1 MSQVVENK
9 GRGAGLIPTLPV
21 GVPARVLS
29 LLLSIGLAMALCITA
44 APTMARQ
51 AGQVA
56 AQASAPAAAPS
67 AAPAPGRAA
76 EAPAAKSPPI
86 PNPEFLRAA
95 DEVLA
100 QMSALLHLPI
110 KHPLKKSL
118 RSKQEIRAYLV
129 REEQEDK
136 DEAQRDADR
145 KALEAFGLIPK
156 HFPLDQFLLDTL
168 TEQVAGLYDPKAGKF
183 YIADWIPAD
192 QQREVMSHELTHA
205 LEDQSFHIDSW
216 IKGARP
222 NDDAEM
228 ARDAVSEG
236 SALAAMVDYVL
247 RDQHT
252 TVRDLPDVTE
262 MIRTS
267 TVAAMDQD
275 TNLAKAPLYI
285 RDGLMFP
292 YLAGTS
298 FSQQFLKAH
307 AGWTDLKLLFERPP
321 VSTQQILHPDLYL
334 KNVAPEKVALP
345 AWKGLVPAEW
355 KLLEENV
362 LGEFGLEEV
371 LKQFLG
377 PDRADRLSP
386 AWAGDRYAVFED
398 PKTKDLSLVMY
409 LALDNDEDA
418 ARFLGQYSEALEL
431 KYATRRELFRRPNF
445 FQFQTD
451 VVGRGVYLRCVGAKC
466 LAVEGFSRERYN
478 AIVRAIGWPAAPAP
492 ADDMPAPST
501 ARVKPEERML
511 AGLAAENPRRYD
523 ASASLAVK

>member
-1 MSQVVENK
+1 MSQVIENK
-9 GRGAGLIPTLPV
+9 GRRASLIPTHSG
-21 GVPARVLS
+21 GVPARLLS
-29 LLLSIGLAMALCITA
+29 LTLTVGLAASLCLAT
-44 APTMARQ
+44 APTMA
-51 AGQVA
+51 GQA
-56 AQASAPAAAPS
+56 AQAAAPA
-67 AAPAPGRAA
+67 AAPAPGRTAA
-76 EAPAAKSPPI
+76 APAAKSPAT

-100 QMSALLHLPI
+100 QMSELLHLPI
-110 KHPLKKSL
+110 KQPLKKTL

-129 REEQEDK
+129 REEREDK
-136 DEAQRDADR
+136 DEAQHYADD

-156 HFPLDQFLLDTL
+156 DFPLDQFLLDTL
-168 TEQVAGLYDPKAGKF
+168 TEQVAGLYDPKAGEF

-205 LEDQSFHIDSW
+205 LEDQSFHIDPW

-247 RDQHT
+247 REQHV
-252 TVRDLPDVTE
+252 TVRDLPDVTQ
-262 MIRTS
+262 MIRAS
-267 TVAAMDQD
+267 TVAAMEQD
-275 TNLAKAPLYI
+275 SSLAKAPLYI

-334 KNVAPEKVALP
+334 QNIAPEKVALP

-377 PDRADRLSP
+377 ADRADRLSP

-398 PKTKDLSLVMY
+398 PRTKDLSLVLY

-418 ARFLGQYSEALEL
+418 ARFFGQYSEALEL
-431 KYATRRELFRRPNF
+431 KYATRRELYRRPNF
-445 FQFQTD
+445 FQFQTEI
-451 VVGRGVYLRCVGAKC
+451 VGRGVFLRCIAAKC
-466 LAVEGFSRERYN
+466 LTVEGASRDSYN

-492 ADDMPAPST
+492 AGGAPPPST
-501 ARVKPEERML
+501 VRVKPEEKIP
-511 AGLAAENPRRYD
+511 AELAAENLRPD
-523 ASASLAVK
+523 HASASLAVK